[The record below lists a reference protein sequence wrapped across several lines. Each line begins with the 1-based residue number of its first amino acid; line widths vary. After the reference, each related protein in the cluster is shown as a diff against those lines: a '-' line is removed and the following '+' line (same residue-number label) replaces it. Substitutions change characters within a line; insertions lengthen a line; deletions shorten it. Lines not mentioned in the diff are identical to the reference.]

1 MSLKQ
6 KIILESIKLFS
17 SKGFMNTSIK
27 DIMLAANVSKG
38 GFYNHFSSKEAL
50 FKEVVSVAQKMWRE
64 DVLHGINELQNPLD
78 KMFLA
83 IQNYNLRYLRN
94 NTSIPGG
101 CIFITLSVELDA
113 QSPHLYAYIKKG
125 FDGFR
130 RMLNGWLKE
139 AASMG
144 QFKSSLD
151 IDAVTEMVFATMIG
165 ASVIYGG
172 ERSSEKSDLTFGS
185 LLQYIENLKL

>member
-6 KIILESIKLFS
+6 KIISESIKLFS
-17 SKGFMNTSIK
+17 TQGYMNTSIM

-38 GFYNHFSSKEAL
+38 GFYNHFNSKEAL
-50 FKEVVSVAQKMWRE
+50 FKEVVNVAQKMWRE
-64 DVLHGINELQNPLD
+64 EVLHGIDELEYPLE
-78 KMFLA
+78 KIFLA
-83 IQNYNLRYLRN
+83 IQNYNMRYLRN

-101 CIFITLSVELDA
+101 CIFITLSVELDD
-113 QSPHLYAYIKKG
+113 QSPHLYTYIKKG

-130 RMLNGWLKE
+130 RMLNGWFKE
-139 AASMG
+139 AASIG
-144 QFKSSLD
+144 QLKSSLD

-172 ERSSEKSDLTFGS
+172 EQSSEKSDLTFGS
-185 LLQYIENLKL
+185 LLQYIENLRI